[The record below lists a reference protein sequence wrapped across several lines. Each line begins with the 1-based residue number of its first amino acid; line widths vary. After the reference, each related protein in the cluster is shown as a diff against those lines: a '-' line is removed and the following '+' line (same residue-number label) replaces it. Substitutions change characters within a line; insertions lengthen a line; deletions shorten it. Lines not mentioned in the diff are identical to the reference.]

1 MNETNVIKSFQ
12 IATIDNNID
21 SIVNEIKTEIANLNI
36 ASMEV
41 SEENKQNLKNVRASL
56 NKKLALFESERK
68 KVKDII
74 LEPYNNFE
82 EIYKT
87 KLKTVIEDAVTEVDQ
102 KVKSIETEQ
111 KLELENYAL
120 EYWNKKIK
128 AIPIQYGNNFEDLN
142 LNITLTINKK
152 KIREA
157 IDFHFDKMNSAA
169 IIINNHLHSAR
180 LRVLFENDARYDIG
194 VALTK
199 LEEKLSLERQYQ
211 TTVINELPK
220 EMIVTKVPLQEEK
233 PLQKQFEEA
242 FDFILKITVTES
254 ELSSLVNF
262 MKSNKILFEVNDVDD
277 DIQYNSNG
285 E

>member
-12 IATIDNNID
+12 VATIDNNIE

-36 ASMEV
+36 ASMKV

-82 EIYKT
+82 EIYKI
-87 KLKTVIEDAVTEVDQ
+87 KLKTVIEDAVNEVDQ

-111 KLELENYAL
+111 KLELEKYAL
-120 EYWNKKIK
+120 DYWNKKIK
-128 AIPIQYGNNFEDLN
+128 AIPIEYGNSFNNLN
-142 LNITLTINKK
+142 LNITLTLNKK

-169 IIINNHLHSAR
+169 IIINNHPHSAR
-180 LRVLFENDARYDIG
+180 LRVLFENDAKYDIG

-220 EMIVTKVPLQEEK
+220 EMIVTKVPLQEEEK
-233 PLQKQFEEA
+233 IQKQFEEA

-262 MKSNKILFEVNDVDD
+262 MKSNRIIFEVNDVDD
-277 DIQYNSNG
+277 NIQHNSNR

>member
-128 AIPIQYGNNFEDLN
+128 AIPIQHGNNFNDLN

>member
-12 IATIDNNID
+12 VATIDNNIE

-36 ASMEV
+36 ASMKV

-82 EIYKT
+82 EIYKI
-87 KLKTVIEDAVTEVDQ
+87 KLKTVIEDAVNEVDQ

-111 KLELENYAL
+111 KLELEKYAL

-128 AIPIQYGNNFEDLN
+128 AIPIQYGNNFDDLN
-142 LNITLTINKK
+142 LNITLTLNKK

-169 IIINNHLHSAR
+169 IIINNHPHSAR
-180 LRVLFENDARYDIG
+180 LRVLFENDAKYDIG

-220 EMIVTKVPLQEEK
+220 EMIVTKVPLQEEEK
-233 PLQKQFEEA
+233 IEKQFEEA

-262 MKSNKILFEVNDVDD
+262 MKSNRIIFEVNDVDD
-277 DIQYNSNG
+277 NIQHNSNR